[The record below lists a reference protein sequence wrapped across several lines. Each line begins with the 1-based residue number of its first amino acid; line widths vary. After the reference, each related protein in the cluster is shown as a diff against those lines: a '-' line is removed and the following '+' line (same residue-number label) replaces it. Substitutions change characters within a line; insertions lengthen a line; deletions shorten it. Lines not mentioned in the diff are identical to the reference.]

1 MSSREIAASVLAGL
15 GHCLLGS
22 ALAGLVSSGVLIAVV
37 LLLV

>member
-22 ALAGLVSSGVLIAVV
+22 VLAGLVSSGVLIAVV

>member
-1 MSSREIAASVLAGL
+1 MSSREIAASLLAGF

-22 ALAGLVSSGVLIAVV
+22 ALAGLASSGVLIAVV